1 MLIQFLFYKVKSGLL
16 TSGSPLIFWVMR
28 IISRFRWPTF
38 ALLLLLL
45 VGCRGQQA
53 AFRFQAPTP
62 RAVASRLVASAKAA
76 PASAT
81 TLLPPTSTT
90 ALRDRNE
97 EYATP
102 SRTIKVRQVPRAA
115 PRNQRHATQRAA
127 AITAVR
133 GRQPQDEGEGNPW
146 LLALGIVL
154 VVGAVA
160 AGLLVGGGAGLLVGV
175 AGSLVGY
182 YFLAKG
188 ILGPH
193 AWLEIGQELFQL

>member
-38 ALLLLLL
+38 ALLLLL
-45 VGCRGQQA
+45 GSCRGQQA
-53 AFRFQAPTP
+53 AFRFQAPGP
-62 RAVASRLVASAKAA
+62 RAVASRLVASAKAV
-76 PASAT
+76 PTSAT
-81 TLLPPTSTT
+81 MLLPPTSTT
-90 ALRDRNE
+90 ALRDRNKE
-97 EYATP
+97 HAIP
-102 SRTIKVRQVPRAA
+102 FRTIKARQAPRVA
-115 PRNQRHATQRAA
+115 PRNQQHATRTAA
-127 AITAVR
+127 AVTAVR
-133 GRQPQDEGEGNPW
+133 GRQPRDEGEGNPW

-160 AGLLVGGGAGLLVGV
+160 AGLLIGGGAGLLVGI
-175 AGSLVGY
+175 AGSLLGY

>member
-1 MLIQFLFYKVKSGLL
+1 
-16 TSGSPLIFWVMR
+16 MR

-38 ALLLLLL
+38 ALLLLL

-53 AFRFQAPTP
+53 AFRFQAPGS
-62 RAVASRLVASAKAA
+62 RAVASRLVASAKAV

-81 TLLPPTSTT
+81 VLLPPASTT
-90 ALRDRNE
+90 ALRAE
-97 EYATP
+97 GHATTP
-102 SRTIKVRQVPRAA
+102 AQATKAHRAPQTA
-115 PRNQRHATQRAA
+115 SYNQRHATQTATV
-127 AITAVR
+127 TAVR
-133 GRQPQDEGEGNPW
+133 RRQPRDEGEGNPW

-160 AGLLVGGGAGLLVGV
+160 AGLLVGGGAGLLVGI
-175 AGSLVGY
+175 AGSLLGY